1 MKVARTVWSGGKG
14 GDYFKVLPIAIDDY
28 VTEGKMSKKQ
38 LYIAYGSNINLEQMA
53 YRCPHSKVVGTSEIK
68 NFELEF
74 RGVATIVPKENASVP
89 VLIWKLDERDLP
101 ILNRY
106 EGWPRL
112 YRQEKMEFELKGKTF
127 EGMAYLMN
135 YGKIA
140 PPSQEYYNTILQGYR
155 ENALDESF
163 LQKALEN
170 SFQTYF
176 TEEEIDEDFDIDEF
190 ENIDYD
196 DFQLKL

>member
-1 MKVARTVWSGGKG
+1 MK
-14 GDYFKVLPIAIDDY
+14 
-28 VTEGKMSKKQ
+28 KKQ

-53 YRCPHSKVVGTSEIK
+53 YRCPHSKVLGISEIK
-68 NFELEF
+68 DFELEF

-89 VLIWKLDERDLP
+89 ILIWELDERDLP
-101 ILNRY
+101 TLNQY

-140 PPSQEYYNTILQGYR
+140 PPSQQYYNTILQGYR
-155 ENALDESF
+155 ENGLDESY
-163 LQKALEN
+163 LETALEN
-170 SFQTYF
+170 SIYHEQLM
-176 TEEEIDEDFDIDEF
+176 EEIDEDYDFD
-190 ENIDYD
+190 D
-196 DFQLKL
+196 DLQMKF

>member
-1 MKVARTVWSGGKG
+1 M
-14 GDYFKVLPIAIDDY
+14 
-28 VTEGKMSKKQ
+28 ENKQ

-53 YRCPHSKVVGTSEIK
+53 FRCPNSKVVGTSEIK
-68 NFELEF
+68 DFKLEF

-89 VLIWKLDERDLP
+89 VLIWELDERDLP

-112 YRQEKMEFELKGKTF
+112 YRQEKMEFELNGKTF

-140 PPSQEYYNTILQGYR
+140 LRISSIITQYCRGTEKMVWTNLFCKRRWKIRFKRILQR
-155 ENALDESF
+155 KKSMRISILTSSETSIMMIFN
-163 LQKALEN
+163 
-170 SFQTYF
+170 
-176 TEEEIDEDFDIDEF
+176 
-190 ENIDYD
+190 
-196 DFQLKL
+196 

>member
-1 MKVARTVWSGGKG
+1 MQQ
-14 GDYFKVLPIAIDDY
+14 
-28 VTEGKMSKKQ
+28 KQ

-53 YRCPHSKVVGTSEIK
+53 FRCSHSKVVGTSEIK
-68 NFELEF
+68 DFELEF
-74 RGVATIVPKENASVP
+74 RGVATIVPNKGAAVP

-101 ILNRY
+101 TLNQS

-112 YRQEKMEFELKGKTF
+112 YRQEKMEFELNGKTF
-127 EGMAYLMN
+127 ERMAYLMN
-135 YGKIA
+135 YGKIT

-170 SFQTYF
+170 SFQMDF
-176 TEEEIDEDFDIDEF
+176 TEEGIDEDFNIDEF

>member
-1 MKVARTVWSGGKG
+1 MQ
-14 GDYFKVLPIAIDDY
+14 
-28 VTEGKMSKKQ
+28 KKR

-53 YRCPHSKVVGTSEIK
+53 YRCLHSKVVGTSEIK

-89 VLIWKLDERDLP
+89 VLIWELDERDLP

-112 YRQEKMEFELKGKTF
+112 YRQEKMEFELNEKTF

-155 ENALDESF
+155 ENGLDESF
-163 LQKALEN
+163 LQRALEN
-170 SFQTYF
+170 SLQMDFA
-176 TEEEIDEDFDIDEF
+176 EEEIYDDFDIEEF